1 MGDVHGGNIY
11 RYPFPILD
19 FSANINPLGV
29 PPRVKKVIT
38 ERIDLLV
45 NYPDPEYIAPRE
57 AASRYCGVA
66 WKHIIP
72 GNGATEMI
80 FHIFRALKPDRVLA
94 PVPLFSEY
102 ERAALLSGVEF
113 VPMTLDWRNGF
124 SFSSE
129 LLFENLEKTR
139 AQMLILCNPNNPT
152 GKLLDA
158 ETMKTVMRLAGQFS
172 VTVVVDETF
181 IEFTEDYP
189 NSSVLSFASDFDN
202 VVVLRA
208 LTKFFALP
216 GLRAGYAWVGS
227 DEMLAKLWLTK
238 EPWSVNQLAAWA
250 MEVVFDDDEYIS
262 ASRKWIREERA
273 FFSYRLSQFNDLL
286 AFPPAAN
293 FILCRI
299 IRPDLDAA
307 RLQSLLLQDGILI
320 RNASNFRGLDS
331 NFIRLAIKK
340 RDDNERLLA
349 SLGRYL
355 K

>member
-1 MGDVHGGNIY
+1 MADLHGGNIY
-11 RYPFPILD
+11 RYPYPVID

-57 AASRYCGVA
+57 AAARYCGVSRDN
-66 WKHIIP
+66 IIL
-72 GNGATEMI
+72 GNGATETI
-80 FHIFRALKPDRVLA
+80 FHLFRALKPARVLA

-113 VPMTLDWRNGF
+113 VPVPLDWENGF
-124 SFSSE
+124 ALSLE
-129 LLFENLEKTR
+129 VLFENLEKTR

-158 ETMKTVMRLAGQFS
+158 ETMKTIVQLAHQLS

-181 IEFTEDYP
+181 IEFTEEYP
-189 NSSVLSFASDFDN
+189 KSSVLSFAAEFDN

-216 GLRAGYAWVGS
+216 GLRAGYGWVGNKEILS
-227 DEMLAKLWLTK
+227 RLWHTK

-250 MEVVFDDDEYIS
+250 MEVVFEETDYIS
-262 ASRKWIREERA
+262 KTRRWITEERS
-273 FFSYRLSQFNDLL
+273 FLHHRLSQFSDLL
-286 AFPPAAN
+286 VFPPAAN
-293 FILCRI
+293 FVLCRI
-299 IRPDLDAA
+299 MRSDLDAQ
-307 RLQSLLLQDGILI
+307 RLRSLLLQDGILI
-320 RNASNFRGLDS
+320 RDAGNFRGLDGK
-331 NFIRLAIKK
+331 FVRLAIK
-340 RDDNERLLA
+340 RREDNEYLLTCIE
-349 SLGRYL
+349 RYL
-355 K
+355 Q